1 MDVIFALRAGI
12 ASGAAREVEEDG
24 QFYEQPRQGTVQ
36 AGFGTMAA
44 GQGRDTI
51 RRQHGSGTRDD
62 QWDCDTRVH
71 GQFTKFTQLAKFLG
85 SRCTFQF
92 RDLLGRAVSPDICR
106 DVVDTLLANATD
118 FNIGPLLSRA
128 VAEERDDQEDSEPH
142 DALDDID
149 DEWPPRDPWNEVDDL
164 PPPPSPPKRRASP
177 SFEDVVAAGPP
188 QKGNHRRRALKRA
201 RRIEEEGF
209 TPRAATLHGHVQP
222 APPLHLP
229 CFNAAALPTAHGAYA
244 AKVEDKDEKRG
255 AKQRRSL
262 AELIAVG
269 FQLIRWDGIA
279 ARPLVDSAG
288 RIFAVLAGQ
297 PNNASWRAAVGRAYE
312 SIKKEG
318 SDAHF
323 PAAMCRH
330 RRGLFAA
337 VTVGLGYGKGQR
349 TPAWINNK
357 QRTPMVDRLL
367 ANPDITRLANFAS
380 FPGLTSSNF
389 SCVQF
394 MGASTPQLLRPERC
408 ATQNPPPRPFPKSVF
423 STATFNFGPRV
434 WTFKPR
440 DVCNLPFG
448 WCAVQSLGDFDAAK
462 GGHLVLWDLQVVV
475 EFPAGALI
483 LLPSATVSHSIVPVE
498 GGEERISFTQF
509 TAGGMFR
516 WVENGGR
523 TGAELARED
532 PDQWERVQALKET
545 RWETGLSY
553 FSMVDELLGTE
564 SNC

>member
-1 MDVIFALRAGI
+1 MLWTPCSRTTR
-12 ASGAAREVEEDG
+12 S
-24 QFYEQPRQGTVQ
+24 GTVF
-36 AGFGTMAA
+36 AEWYT
-44 GQGRDTI
+44 
-51 RRQHGSGTRDD
+51 
-62 QWDCDTRVH
+62 
-71 GQFTKFTQLAKFLG
+71 
-85 SRCTFQF
+85 
-92 RDLLGRAVSPDICR
+92 AVTS
-106 DVVDTLLANATD
+106 LQATD

-164 PPPPSPPKRRASP
+164 PPPPPPPKRRASP
-177 SFEDVVAAGPP
+177 SFEDVL
-188 QKGNHRRRALKRA
+188 LKRA

-209 TPRAATLHGHVQP
+209 TPRAATLHEHVQP

-229 CFNAAALPTAHGAYA
+229 CFNAATLPTAHGAYA
-244 AKVEDKDEKRG
+244 AKVEDKTEKRG

-269 FQLIRWDGIA
+269 FSSSAGMES
-279 ARPLVDSAG
+279 RPLVDSAG

-297 PNNASWRAAVGRAYE
+297 PNDASWRAAVGRAYD

-323 PAAMCRH
+323 PPAMCRH

-349 TPAWINNK
+349 TPAWMDNK

-380 FPGLTSSNF
+380 FAF
-389 SCVQF
+389 SLWAPRLHSYYVKNN
-394 MGASTPQLLRPERC
+394 AQLKIHLPNLR
-408 ATQNPPPRPFPKSVF
+408 RPFPK
-423 STATFNFGPRV
+423 
-434 WTFKPR
+434 

-475 EFPAGALI
+475 EFPRRRPHP
-483 LLPSATVSHSIVPVE
+483 PSFCHRFAFKTC
-498 GGEERISFTQF
+498 R
-509 TAGGMFR
+509 
-516 WVENGGR
+516 
-523 TGAELARED
+523 
-532 PDQWERVQALKET
+532 
-545 RWETGLSY
+545 
-553 FSMVDELLGTE
+553 
-564 SNC
+564 